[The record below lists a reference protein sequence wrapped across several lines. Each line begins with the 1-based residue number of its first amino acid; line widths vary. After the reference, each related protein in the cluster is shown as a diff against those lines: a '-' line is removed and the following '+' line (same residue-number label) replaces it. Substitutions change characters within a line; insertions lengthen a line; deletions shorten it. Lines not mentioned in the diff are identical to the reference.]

1 MVIKDIYS
9 LFDKS
14 DCLMI
19 LEKLY
24 KYSFSDSIIH
34 SNDEINGN
42 DEKIILEYKR
52 LYDEDI
58 PIEYILGFKYFY
70 NRKFYTDPDV
80 LIPRFDTEIL
90 VDEIIKTN
98 RKFDNILEIGIG
110 SGIISITLNLELD
123 SKVLGVDI
131 NKKAIEL
138 SKKNAE
144 SLNATDVEFIYSDL
158 YENVNSKYDLI
169 VSNPPYI
176 DKKDFDSLETKI
188 LKEPRSALFGGHDGL
203 YFYRKIINKAGDYL
217 NEDGMLAFEIGYNQR
232 ESIFEILDENGFEN
246 HYCIK
251 DFNGFNRVI
260 IARR

>member
-1 MVIKDIYS
+1 MVIKDIYN

-24 KYSFSDSIIH
+24 NYSFSDSIIH
-34 SNDEINGN
+34 SNDKINEN
-42 DEKIILEYKR
+42 DEKTILEYKK

-70 NRKFYTDPDV
+70 NRKFYTDPNV
-80 LIPRFDTEIL
+80 LIPRFDT
-90 VDEIIKTN
+90 
-98 RKFDNILEIGIG
+98 EIGIG
-110 SGIISITLNLELD
+110 SGIISITLNLELN

-144 SLNATDVEFIYSDL
+144 SLNATNVEFIYSDL
-158 YENVNSKYDLI
+158 YENVNSKFDLI

-176 DKKDFDSLETKI
+176 DKKDFNSLETKI
-188 LKEPRSALFGGHDGL
+188 LKEPRSALFGGDDGL
-203 YFYRKIINKAGDYL
+203 YFYRKIINQASDYL

-246 HYCIK
+246 RYCIK
-251 DFNGFNRVI
+251 DFNGFDRVI

>member
-1 MVIKDIYS
+1 MVIQDIYS

-24 KYSFSDSIIH
+24 NYSFSDSIIH
-34 SNDEINGN
+34 SNDEVNEN
-42 DEKIILEYKR
+42 DEKTILEYKK

-70 NRKFYTDPDV
+70 NRKFDVDYNV

-98 RKFDNILEIGIG
+98 HKFENILEIGVG
-110 SGIISITLNLELD
+110 SGIISITLNLELN

-131 NKKAIEL
+131 NENAIEL
-138 SKKNAE
+138 SNKNAE
-144 SLNATDVEFIYSDL
+144 GLNAGNVEFIYSDL
-158 YENVNSKYDLI
+158 YENVNSKFDLI

-176 DKKDFDSLETKI
+176 DKKDFNSLETKI
-188 LKEPRSALFGGHDGL
+188 LKEPRSALFGGDDGL
-203 YFYRKIINKAGDYL
+203 YFYRKIINKACDYL
-217 NEDGMLAFEIGYNQR
+217 KDDGMLAFEIGYNQK
-232 ESIFEILDENGFEN
+232 ESIFKILDANGFNN
-246 HYCIK
+246 HYCVK
-251 DFNGFNRVI
+251 DFNGFDRVI

>member
-1 MVIKDIYS
+1 MVIHDIYNM
-9 LFDKS
+9 FDKS

-24 KYSFSDSIIH
+24 DYSFSDAIIH
-34 SNDEINGN
+34 ANDKVSEN
-42 DEKIILEYKR
+42 DEKTILEYKK

-70 NRKFYTDPDV
+70 NRKFNVDSNV

-98 RKFDNILEIGIG
+98 HKLKNILEIGIG
-110 SGIISITLNLELD
+110 SGIISITLNLELN

-131 NKKAIEL
+131 NENAIEL

-144 SLNATDVEFIYSDL
+144 SLKASNVEFIYSDL

-188 LKEPRSALFGGHDGL
+188 LKEPRSALFGGDDGL
-203 YFYRKIINKAGDYL
+203 YFYRKIINQASDYL

-232 ESIFEILDENGFEN
+232 ESIFQILDENGFNN

-251 DFNGFNRVI
+251 DFNGFDRVI